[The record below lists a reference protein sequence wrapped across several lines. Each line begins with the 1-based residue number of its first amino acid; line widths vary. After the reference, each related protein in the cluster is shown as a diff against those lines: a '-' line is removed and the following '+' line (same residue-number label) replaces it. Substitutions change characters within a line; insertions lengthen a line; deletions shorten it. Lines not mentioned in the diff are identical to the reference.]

1 MWKTNTTSRTLLVIG
16 ALTTWLAVLLQL
28 YLIIVNRQASVGE
41 TIVRFFSFFTILTN
55 ILVALCFIFLLLPA
69 KSALNIFFSKPNV
82 LSAVTVYITVV
93 GLVYNVILRF
103 LWAPQGLQM
112 IVDELLHSVV
122 PIIFILYW
130 SLFVPK
136 ENLKWKDAFPWLIYP
151 AGYLIFILFRGAFSG
166 FYPYPFVHVNELGY
180 TKVFINCIFLFIT
193 FLVLSFLLIWIS
205 KLVANRSRLS

>member
-1 MWKTNTTSRTLLVIG
+1 MQKTNRGRQVLLVIG
-16 ALTTWLAVLLQL
+16 ALTAWLAVLLQL

-55 ILVALCFIFLLLPA
+55 ILVALCFTSLLLPSR
-69 KSALNIFFSKPNV
+69 SALSRFFSKPKV

-93 GLVYNVILRF
+93 GIVYNIILRF
-103 LWAPQGLQM
+103 IWAPQGLQM
-112 IVDELLHSVV
+112 IVDELLHTVI
-122 PIIFILYW
+122 PILFVLYW

-136 ENLKWKDAFPWLIYP
+136 EDLKWKDAFAWLIYP

-166 FYPYPFVHVNELGY
+166 FYPYPFVHVTELGY
-180 TKVFINCIFLFIT
+180 KKVFINCIFLFIT

-205 KLVANRSRLS
+205 KLAANRSRLS